1 MSTEGHH
8 FNVAR
13 TTVLHQFYRMV
24 KHYLKIVYR
33 LLAQWRN
40 SSEFLSAQNLHK
52 SRLSRSQPGFTPR
65 SMLTLTHQGQHRIGG
80 GV

>member
-13 TTVLHQFYRMV
+13 TTVVLHLFCRMV
-24 KHYLKIVYR
+24 KHYFIIVYR

-40 SSEFLSAQNLHK
+40 ASEFLSAQNLHK

-65 SMLTLTHQGQHRIGG
+65 SMLTLTHQG
-80 GV
+80 